1 MKSTMTP
8 ARPRASHSNRA
19 GRLFATII
27 HVSLLLSFPACA
39 VQRASSDLSGADPPA
54 PESDAWPVELGV
66 NVAAIPFGQ
75 FWLDGN
81 EEDWDSGYRLDFEFR
96 YKMEKQEKIEPFV
109 GGYLSYEERDW
120 DEGSSSVED
129 RAFGLGG
136 LLGIL
141 YDPAARTMGTGEPDD
156 RKARLTLMPFSRLG
170 VGFEN
175 GKFKNY
181 PVDDGFTSGD
191 LDRARLE
198 GALGFD
204 ARLEMGDRLVFSI
217 GTGADGWISG
227 RVKGETRDG
236 MGALVDSGDRL
247 SYYGWDLFVRAGLS
261 VDF

>member
-1 MKSTMTP
+1 L
-8 ARPRASHSNRA
+8 NRA
-19 GRLFATII
+19 RLLFVAIM
-27 HVSLLLSFPACA
+27 HVTLVVGFSACA
-39 VQRASSDLSGADPPA
+39 VQPASSDFSPTDPEDA
-54 PESDAWPVELGV
+54 ESNAWPIELGV
-66 NVAAIPFGQ
+66 NVAAVPFGQ

-81 EEDWDSGYRLDFEFR
+81 EENWDSGYRLDFEFR

-109 GGYLSYEERDW
+109 GGYLFYEEHDW
-120 DEGSSSVED
+120 DEGNASVED
-129 RAFGLGG
+129 RAVGVGG

-141 YDPAARTMGTGEPDD
+141 YDPAARILKTEAPDD

-175 GKFKNY
+175 GEFKNY

-204 ARLEMGDRLVFSI
+204 ARLEVGDRLAFSI

-236 MGALVDSGDRL
+236 MGVLVDSGDGL
-247 SYYGWDLFVRAGLS
+247 SYYGWDLFVRAGLT
-261 VDF
+261 VRF